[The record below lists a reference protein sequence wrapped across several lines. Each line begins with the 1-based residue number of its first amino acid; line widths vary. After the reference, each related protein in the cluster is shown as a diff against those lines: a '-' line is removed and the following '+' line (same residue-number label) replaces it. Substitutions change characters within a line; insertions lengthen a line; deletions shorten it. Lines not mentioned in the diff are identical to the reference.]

1 MKKLYVPGLLAA
13 LVCAMPTAQANC
25 HAALKE
31 RLPQSG
37 TVIFGE
43 MHGTNEIPAFFSAC
57 VREFVEHGEPV
68 RVFLEFD
75 ASDTEHTA
83 QYLRG
88 EIDEAA
94 LLSSPRWRRLDGR
107 TSRAM
112 LELHRAL
119 KGVQVVGFAP
129 LYGVADINAG
139 MGENFLQHRLE
150 NGYNLVLV
158 GGVHA
163 QVSAGKGDVYA
174 SVPFGQYIQARS
186 KNVLSLNARYTRG
199 NAWTC
204 SPYCDA
210 SPLAGNEPTGATPAR
225 SIGFGGNDRR
235 FDGYFSVGAATAS
248 PPAVERK

>member
-1 MKKLYVPGLLAA
+1 MKKLHLPGLLVA
-13 LVCAMPTAQANC
+13 LVCAVPSVQASC

-57 VREFVEHGEPV
+57 VREFVERGEPV
-68 RVFLEFD
+68 KVFLEFD
-75 ASDTEHTA
+75 ASDTEHTG

-107 TSRAM
+107 TSQAM

-119 KGVQVVGFAP
+119 KGVQVAGFVP
-129 LYGVADINAG
+129 LYGAADINAG
-139 MGENFLQHRLE
+139 MGESFLRQRLE
-150 NGYNLVLV
+150 TGYNLVLV

-163 QVSAGKGDVYA
+163 QLAAGKGDIYA

-186 KNVLSLNARYTRG
+186 KNVLSLHARYTG
-199 NAWTC
+199 GKAWAC
-204 SPYCDA
+204 APYCDA
-210 SPLAGNEPTGATPAR
+210 NPLDGNEPTGATPAR
-225 SIGFGGNDRR
+225 RIGFGGKDRR
-235 FDGYFSVGAATAS
+235 FSGYFSVGAISAS
-248 PPAVERK
+248 PPALGK

>member
-1 MKKLYVPGLLAA
+1 MNKLHLPGLLAVLA
-13 LVCAMPTAQANC
+13 LAMPAAQASC
-25 HAALKE
+25 RTALKE

-68 RVFLEFD
+68 RVFLEFE

-107 TSRAM
+107 TSQAM

-119 KGVQVVGFAP
+119 KGVQVVGFVP

-139 MGENFLQHRLE
+139 MGENFLQQRLE

-163 QVSAGKGDVYA
+163 QVAAGKGDIYA

-186 KNVLSLNARYTRG
+186 KNVLSLNARYTHG
-199 NAWTC
+199 KAWTC

-210 SPLAGNEPTGATPAR
+210 NPFAGNEPTGATPTR
-225 SIGFGGNDRR
+225 RIGFGGKDRR
-235 FDGYFSVGAATAS
+235 FNGYFSVGAISAS
-248 PPAVERK
+248 PPVLEK